1 MDKTVLNQEY
11 DVEADLNFTPH
22 YRVGYFFALTKM
34 LTKLLIFSVIIV
46 FPNCVTLSIIHE
58 SP

>member
-34 LTKLLIFSVIIV
+34 L
-46 FPNCVTLSIIHE
+46 
-58 SP
+58 